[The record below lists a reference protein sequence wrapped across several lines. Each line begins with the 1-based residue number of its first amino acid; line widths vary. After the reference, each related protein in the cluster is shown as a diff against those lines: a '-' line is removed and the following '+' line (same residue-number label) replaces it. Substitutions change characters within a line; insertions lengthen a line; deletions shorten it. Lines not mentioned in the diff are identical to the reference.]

1 MAAGLLFLQWTVTAA
16 CITSALAVSLG
27 QATVHKAF
35 NSLTK
40 PAANCCCHS
49 AAATQHAAVLYP
61 PLFLQARELRSKIA
75 FSFPFSLQNASTSS
89 VRIQHLSGKASS
101 PSALFACRPRP
112 KKEKAL
118 RNYRLA
124 KQQRERREERSAA
137 RRQQLEAIRAREQL
151 LSPAENPRIAGI
163 SPASS
168 SPLGSVQASLFEAT
182 GSSAVSAREGGQLSM
197 LQRHQAARINY
208 RLVGGTWRR
217 AKGRHKY
224 VRLSGAQ
231 IAAAVFQGLPEEEV
245 AAAVARAKRQDEGHM
260 DLEAYEDSESQLPT
274 LEGLG

>member
-1 MAAGLLFLQWTVTAA
+1 MAAGLLFLHWTLAAA

-27 QATVHKAF
+27 QAAVHKALA
-35 NSLTK
+35 NLTK
-40 PAANCCCHS
+40 PAAT
-49 AAATQHAAVLYP
+49 AAAPQHAAALYP
-61 PLFLQARELRSKIA
+61 FFFMHAREPSVNT
-75 FSFPFSLQNASTSS
+75 PFSSS
-89 VRIQHLSGKASS
+89 SSLWKLSISPMKTQHLWGKTFA
-101 PSALFACRPRP
+101 PSTLFACRPRP
-112 KKEKAL
+112 KKQKAL

-124 KQQRERREERSAA
+124 KQQRDRREERSAA
-137 RRQQLEAIRAREQL
+137 RRQQLEALRAREQL
-151 LSPAENPRIAGI
+151 LSPTEMPSNAA
-163 SPASS
+163 STPASS
-168 SPLGSVQASLFEAT
+168 TPLGSVQARLFEAT
-182 GSSAVSAREGGQLSM
+182 GSSAVAAKEAAGGQLSM

-260 DLEAYEDSESQLPT
+260 DLETYEDTESQLPT

>member
-1 MAAGLLFLQWTVTAA
+1 MAAGLPFLQWTVVAA
-16 CITSALAVSLG
+16 CITSALAASLE
-27 QATVHKAF
+27 QATVHKA
-35 NSLTK
+35 LTGLTE
-40 PAANCCCHS
+40 PAARI
-49 AAATQHAAVLYP
+49 AATQHAGALYP
-61 PLFLQARELRSKIA
+61 PLFMQARELRAKIPVL
-75 FSFPFSLQNASTSS
+75 FPSSLRKASTSPL
-89 VRIQHLSGKASS
+89 RIQHLSSEASS

-112 KKEKAL
+112 KKEKAQ

-137 RRQQLEAIRAREQL
+137 RRQQLEALRAREQL
-151 LSPAENPRIAGI
+151 LSPAESPTNAGSI
-163 SPASS
+163 PASS
-168 SPLGSVQASLFEAT
+168 TPLGSVQASLFESTA
-182 GSSAVSAREGGQLSM
+182 SSAASAKEAVGGQLSM